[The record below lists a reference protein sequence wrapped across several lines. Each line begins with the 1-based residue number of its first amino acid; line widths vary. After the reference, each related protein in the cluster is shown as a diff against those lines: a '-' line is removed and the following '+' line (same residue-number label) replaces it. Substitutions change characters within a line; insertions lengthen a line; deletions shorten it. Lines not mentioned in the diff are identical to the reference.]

1 MTHHAIQARS
11 QGRYALNVK
20 AEHPPSPAT
29 RNQMKQPH
37 QMHTQHQEQA
47 C

>member
-1 MTHHAIQARS
+1 MTHHAIQTRP

-20 AEHPPSPAT
+20 AEHPLSPAT
-29 RNQMKQPH
+29 RNQMH
-37 QMHTQHQEQA
+37 ALHNQHKDTS